1 MSDQVR
7 GKTKPELEQIIET
20 NGGKYY
26 QTYDAAP
33 NMICVGDKSN

>member
-1 MSDQVR
+1 MSDQIR
-7 GKTKPELEQIIET
+7 GKSKPELEQIIEA